1 MSLWSKLSGELV
13 DIIEYS
19 EAPAESLV
27 YRFRRYEN
35 EIKFG
40 AKLIVREGQGAI
52 FVNEGKLADV
62 FTPGTYTLETQNL
75 PLLSTLQ
82 GWKYGFHSP
91 FKAEV
96 YFFSTKPLLNQQW
109 GTQQAITMD
118 IAGYGLGEI
127 RAFGQAAYRIADPAT
142 FFRQMVGTIGIL
154 TGPDLL
160 DYLRGLIMSQFT
172 QMLTKA
178 RPTLED
184 LSANLDSLNVTILA
198 AINDK
203 LQPLGFEL
211 VQFMIESLSLPPK
224 LRDELFEY
232 SRLNK
237 VDLKKLT
244 ELQVAKSIT
253 LSAQNTGGGAV
264 GAQGMQL
271 GIGLAAA
278 QQVTKA
284 MNASFAEPAASAA
297 TPPPLESATHPVL
310 FHVALDGK
318 AQGPFSLFRMAQL
331 VATGAMQASTLV
343 WHPGMVAWGAAGTQ
357 PDLHS
362 LFPQEPPPLP

>member
-19 EAPAESLV
+19 DAPAGNLV
-27 YRFRRYEN
+27 NRFPRYEN

-127 RAFGQAAYRIADPAT
+127 RAFGQAAYRIADPAV
-142 FFRQMVGTIGIL
+142 FFRQMVGTTGIL
-154 TGPDLL
+154 TGADLL

-172 QMLTKA
+172 QILTA
-178 RPTLED
+178 VHPTLED
-184 LSANLDSLNVTILA
+184 LSANLDALNASILA
-198 AINDK
+198 AINTK
-203 LQPLGFEL
+203 VQPLGFEL
-211 VQFMIESLSLPPK
+211 VQFLIESLSLPPK

-237 VDLKKLT
+237 VDIGKLT
-244 ELQVAKSIT
+244 QLQAAKSIS
-253 LSAQNTGGGAV
+253 LAAGNPGSGAV

-271 GIGLAAA
+271 GIGLAAG

-284 MNASFAEPAASAA
+284 MNASFAESSA
-297 TPPPLESATHPVL
+297 TPPPLEAATSPSL

-318 AQGPFSLFRMAQL
+318 AQGPVSIEKMAEL
-331 VATGAMQASTLV
+331 VASGAMTASTLV
-343 WHPGMVAWGAAGTQ
+343 WHPGMTGWAAAGNQ
-357 PDLHS
+357 SGLRS
-362 LFPQEPPPLP
+362 LFLQEPPPLP